1 MDKQNTGVVSL
12 LELHTKTAMELA
24 RFKLLIRS
32 ERFKDSS
39 AAPRWLVSHL
49 FEAIFK
55 PSGVNMEPN

>member
-32 ERFKDSS
+32 ERFKRL
-39 AAPRWLVSHL
+39 ANRAQ
-49 FEAIFK
+49 AIIRQ
-55 PSGVNMEPN
+55 SWYRDV